1 MKHAFIIS
9 LLAIWMALASAAD
22 STQLTG
28 IVLTNDR
35 TVDSTSNE
43 AIIKGVVKEGMTE
56 QQSAI
61 AMWRFFIQRNMHK
74 ETPPV
79 EDWGNAA
86 ELMTKYG
93 YAICGTW
100 ARMYAELATDAGMP
114 ASPVDLSGHVV
125 ATAKYWGDWHTFD
138 ADMWALYPT
147 ADGVIASPSDIRHKK
162 DANGK
167 YVLREGAPIKSYPWY
182 AGPDTLS
189 GIVSLYEK
197 ASWGDPLAKHN
208 WKWNYD
214 LRLRP
219 GMEISWSWY
228 GDPEVGFVSITHCPE
243 VRSAKVFKSLRDYIA
258 DTFDY
263 YQQKEGKPK
272 WTWGYRR
279 GGLNPNPLQPWNG
292 VCGNGRLTFDLG
304 GNGFA
309 NALSMMESSENLQV
323 KDGKLC
329 LTDPAKGGSFV
340 LNFKLPYTY
349 GDGWIARP
357 LPEKGLKIEIS
368 TDGKTFSQVYPQG
381 GVDDGKRIR
390 LFEFVRPKTGF
401 VIKATLEPNAEP
413 LADFKAVGVFHH
425 CYTVL
430 PGLVKGNNQIGIR
443 LANSAALDSAPLHVT
458 YVYDQVSDNRD
469 VMRHEQTVSF
479 KAPGAPNNPVINTG
493 DKHWPLMREIRMRCG
508 GSAPKDPEPVQEQSE
523 HDWGSAPWDWVYYGV
538 NFWNDFERGDRQGWS
553 GKLVTKNTSGSDFAL
568 DNALMTKDGG
578 RQLKFIRSGSFL
590 NKDSKFRCQMFVKNI
605 KDMRFYTRNQE
616 NQVYYEKLFTDLKDG
631 QWQNLEIAI
640 NDLADPKDPAKKLK
654 NGDFVCSIY
663 MVVTPAEGKV
673 EKDVEFLIDD
683 PICYDGELKNDPFKD
698 PDAAA
703 KALKED
709 PIWNA
714 KAPQK

>member
-1 MKHAFIIS
+1 
-9 LLAIWMALASAAD
+9 MALASAAD

-43 AIIKGVVKEGMTE
+43 AIIKGIIKEGMTE

-61 AMWRFFIQRNMHK
+61 ALWRFFIQRNMHK

-79 EDWGNAA
+79 EEWGNAA

-304 GNGFA
+304 ANGCA
-309 NALSMMESSENLQV
+309 NALAMMESSDNLQV

-329 LTDPAKGGSFV
+329 LTDPAKGEDVIHAFMTKNPDLDAVYVTWAEPAEFV
-340 LNFKLPYTY
+340 LAALRNSGNSHT
-349 GDGWIARP
+349 
-357 LPEKGLKIEIS
+357 KI
-368 TDGKTFSQVYPQG
+368 V
-381 GVDDGKRIR
+381 
-390 LFEFVRPKTGF
+390 
-401 VIKATLEPNAEP
+401 TLDLSEP
-413 LADFKAVGVFHH
+413 LALDM
-425 CYTVL
+425 
-430 PGLVKGNNQIGIR
+430 VKGGNVVAIVADEAYAIGAT
-443 LANSAALDSAPLHVT
+443 LARAAAASLIGKKL
-458 YVYDQVSDNRD
+458 
-469 VMRHEQTVSF
+469 
-479 KAPGAPNNPVINTG
+479 
-493 DKHWPLMREIRMRCG
+493 
-508 GSAPKDPEPVQEQSE
+508 EPFYAV
-523 HDWGSAPWDWVYYGV
+523 DAIA
-538 NFWNDFERGDRQGWS
+538 
-553 GKLVTKNTSGSDFAL
+553 VTK
-568 DNALMTKDGG
+568 DNTKDGWFKS
-578 RQLKFIRSGSFL
+578 LH
-590 NKDSKFRCQMFVKNI
+590 
-605 KDMRFYTRNQE
+605 
-616 NQVYYEKLFTDLKDG
+616 
-631 QWQNLEIAI
+631 
-640 NDLADPKDPAKKLK
+640 KDP
-654 NGDFVCSIY
+654 
-663 MVVTPAEGKV
+663 PATLTG
-673 EKDVEFLIDD
+673 
-683 PICYDGELKNDPFKD
+683 G
-698 PDAAA
+698 
-703 KALKED
+703 
-709 PIWNA
+709 
-714 KAPQK
+714 